1 MKWKHFPRYWSFV
14 RGIHR
19 WPVNSPQ
26 KGQWRGTLMFSLIC
40 TWING
45 WVNNGEADDLGR
57 HRTHYDVIVMVHNF
71 PQQNIVCRMSAFMFR
86 PQGVNTPRGTDTR
99 NTGPCP
105 TCHLDTTLSICKHF
119 RLGSQFMKKACNYDN
134 RSQMVSNYSLFVRD
148 VHWNHDA
155 GCRIFCTNSS
165 ILSRW
170 QTYSQTNHD
179 WNTWC
184 HVDVIEID
192 TASE

>member
-45 WVNNGEADDLGR
+45 WVNNDEADDLGR

-105 TCHLDTTLSICKHF
+105 TCHLDTTCAVSIF
-119 RLGSQFMKKACNYDN
+119 VWA
-134 RSQMVSNYSLFVRD
+134 VSSWKRPVTMTTDHRWYLIIVCSWEMCIGIMMLD
-148 VHWNHDA
+148 VAYFAQIARFSVDDRPIA
-155 GCRIFCTNSS
+155 RQIMTE
-165 ILSRW
+165 IL
-170 QTYSQTNHD
+170 
-179 WNTWC
+179 
-184 HVDVIEID
+184 DVMLM
-192 TASE
+192 S